1 MRRPLAQA
9 LARPLDPATRAWAGR
24 WVPLLYLGVAA
35 ALIPWTV
42 YLGLTLPQ
50 HHVISHYRAV
60 WVGYD
65 VVLILVLA
73 RIGWFAARRDPRVV
87 LTATAG
93 ATLLVADAWFDV
105 MTAATPGGRTGAL
118 LEAVLEAV
126 LLELPGAVLCAVL
139 ARRGLAQL
147 VARARSAGAAGA
159 PTGVG
164 SPSDSS

>member
-1 MRRPLAQA
+1 MRRPLTQA
-9 LARPLDPATRAWAGR
+9 LERPRDPGTRAWAGR
-24 WVPLLYLGVAA
+24 WVPVLYLGVAA

-42 YLGLTLPQ
+42 YLGLTLPERQ
-50 HHVISHYRAV
+50 VTSHYRAV

-65 VVLILVLA
+65 IVLILVLA

-105 MTAATPGGRTGAL
+105 MTAATPGGRAGAL
-118 LEAVLEAV
+118 LEAV

-139 ARRGLAQL
+139 ARRGLTQL

-159 PTGVG
+159 ATGVG
-164 SPSDSS
+164 GPAGSS

>member
-9 LARPLDPATRAWAGR
+9 LGRPLDPATRTWAGR
-24 WVPLLYLGVAA
+24 WVPILYLGVAA

-50 HHVISHYRAV
+50 RHVISQYRAV

-65 VVLILVLA
+65 IVLILVLA

-118 LEAVLEAV
+118 LEAVL
-126 LLELPGAVLCAVL
+126 LELPGAVLCALL

-164 SPSDSS
+164 GPSDPS